1 MSGCRVLDLSLL
13 LPGPYCTWLL
23 ACFGAEVVKV
33 EPPGGDPVRAMN
45 PAMFAMYNRGKRSVM
60 MDLKSP
66 ADREAFLS
74 MVAQADVVVEGFRP
88 DTLDRLGLSV
98 QTMRALNPRLVVCS
112 ISGYGWTGPYRDDA
126 GHDIGFLSL
135 AGYFSVPSQL
145 DQPLVRPQVRL
156 ADLAAGQSAALAL
169 TMAWLQARE
178 TGHGNHVDASIYDAT
193 MGWTAPMMLA
203 TPDKPAPELPHVMAD
218 SALYAT
224 SDGQHLCVA
233 TLEDK
238 FWNNFAAA
246 IRDLAPALSDQRW
259 RTRRGRDQH
268 KLALAG
274 ALKTALASQPLAVW
288 MQRIEGV
295 DTAVTPV
302 YLGRDALR
310 DPQALARGF
319 FAERMGDGQPGL
331 LFPALFDG
339 QRNAPPPAVP
349 ELGQDRAE
357 QFLKPRSDRP

>member
-23 ACFGAEVVKV
+23 ACFGAEVVKI

-45 PAMFAMYNRGKRSVM
+45 PAMFAMYNRGKHSVKM
-60 MDLKSP
+60 NLK
-66 ADREAFLS
+66 AAEERETFLS
-74 MVAQADVVVEGFRP
+74 MVAQADIVVEGFRP
-88 DTLDRLGLSV
+88 GTLDRLGLSV
-98 QTMRALNPRLVVCS
+98 QTLRALNPRLVVCS
-112 ISGYGWTGPYRDDA
+112 ISSYGWTGPYRDHP

-145 DQPLVRPQVRL
+145 DQSLVRPQVRL

-178 TGHGNHVDASIYDAT
+178 TGQGSHVDASIYDAT

-203 TPDKPAPELPHVMAD
+203 TPDKPAHELPHVMAD

-224 SDGQHLCVA
+224 ADDQYLCIA

-246 IRDLAPALSDQRW
+246 IRDLAPALSDERW
-259 RTRRGRDQH
+259 RTRGGRDQH

-274 ALKTALASQPLAVW
+274 ELKTAVASQPLAVW

-302 YLGRDALR
+302 YLGRDALH

-319 FAERMGDGQPGL
+319 FTERARDGQPGL

-339 QRNAPPPAVP
+339 QRNAPSMAVP
-349 ELGQDRAE
+349 KLGQDRPE
-357 QFLKPRSDRP
+357 RFLNPLT